1 MEKDGIAQWKEEAN
15 MRLERLGEGL
25 TNYTP
30 YYNTHSSEFPL
41 LASYNNRYSKTEL
54 IPSSNTHAME
64 YGYSGDGYNVHAKSY
79 GRRKTRRANTR
90 ECQLALTYNDN
101 IGVDGV
107 NHKLY
112 NTHSLEMD
120 EGMDAESR
128 EEMLGQLN
136 EPKFRDAEAE
146 RLNRIH
152 QARTGAGPIGPAYDF
167 VQREYD
173 RPSWQRKVDND
184 QDRARLDANEPRG
197 HELLYNNDFVNRRT
211 PNHLMKQGNMR
222 SAYINDNK
230 E

>member
-1 MEKDGIAQWKEEAN
+1 MDGISQWKREAN
-15 MRLERLGEGL
+15 MRLEQMGEGL

-54 IPSSNTHAME
+54 IPSSNTHSME
-64 YGYSGDGYNVHAKSY
+64 YGGGYGDGYNVHAKSY
-79 GRRKTRRANTR
+79 GRRKARRANTR

-112 NTHSLEMD
+112 NTHSLGVD
-120 EGMDAESR
+120 EGMDPESR
-128 EEMLGQLN
+128 EEMLEQFN
-136 EPKFRDAEAE
+136 APKFVDGDAE
-146 RLNRIH
+146 RQNRVH
-152 QARTGAGPIGPAYDF
+152 QARTGAGPIGPAWDF
-167 VQREYD
+167 VEREYD
-173 RPSWQRKVDND
+173 RPSWQQKVDGD
-184 QDRARLDANEPRG
+184 KDRARLDAGGPRG
-197 HELLYNNDFVNRRT
+197 HELLYNNDFVNRGT

-222 SAYINDNK
+222 SAYINDDK